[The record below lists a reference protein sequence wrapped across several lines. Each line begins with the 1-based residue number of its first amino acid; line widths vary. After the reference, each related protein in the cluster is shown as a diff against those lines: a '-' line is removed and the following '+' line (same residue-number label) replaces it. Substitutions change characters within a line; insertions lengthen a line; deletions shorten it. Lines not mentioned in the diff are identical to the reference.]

1 MCQYARLLSCCP
13 CYSAIYWLA
22 FWWLH
27 ARKAPFPFL
36 VTLDR
41 TQWRISAQL
50 TLAQRAPTSCQLRGL
65 LKEGRFCAR
74 PVPRTGLFSIINEWR
89 VCKASVRARRVAEV
103 EGLVS
108 IVPGAFLPMVHRCG
122 RKHENNEQVICFV
135 CLVNLVNT
143 RVLLP
148 LEGQSSDPHRRY
160 RRYPKNQPFLSFH
173 LARFS
178 NPTVPQ
184 FHISNCA
191 SCLCL
196 RHVIIIP
203 ICFFLFFK
211 FFIFHTPKVSAFFL
225 ATRKCQKSQLTSA
238 RPHSSA
244 RHHPDLCSVQP
255 PLRLGCWALAAG
267 SYTNASSFLD
277 ERKG

>member
-41 TQWRISAQL
+41 TQWRIPAQL

-65 LKEGRFCAR
+65 SKEGRFCAR
-74 PVPRTGLFSIINEWR
+74 SVPRAGLFSIIGKWR

-103 EGLVS
+103 KGLVS
-108 IVPGAFLPMVHRCG
+108 IVPGAFLPMAHGCG
-122 RKHENNEQVICFV
+122 RKHENNEQVICLV
-135 CLVNLVNT
+135 CFVNLVNT

-148 LEGQSSDPHRRY
+148 LEGQSSDLHRRY

-173 LARFS
+173 LVRFS

-191 SCLCL
+191 SCLYL

-203 ICFFLFFK
+203 ICFLIFQ
-211 FFIFHTPKVSAFFL
+211 IFHFSYAKSFSIFFRHTKVSKASINVAQTSLPCPAPSGPMFCTTAL
-225 ATRKCQKSQLTSA
+225 ATWLLGPGCRQLHQ
-238 RPHSSA
+238 RCRFP
-244 RHHPDLCSVQP
+244 
-255 PLRLGCWALAAG
+255 
-267 SYTNASSFLD
+267 
-277 ERKG
+277 